1 MNSGAMGKHRTGSLS
16 LVVLIT
22 LLALGA
28 TGALAWEQ
36 PKEWPEIGMV
46 SKWKEYDAR
55 FYRVYEDAPFLD
67 QSQFKLNQVKHYE
80 KTREYNGKMDGI
92 ALENFL
98 ILDADEQTKR
108 RKQASSELK
117 FVEDF
122 LMRMQSMVQRTK
134 QMEIS
139 GWGLQVND
147 MTTVGDCLGKLRTAV
162 SLDPSNPFAWHVLA
176 YFANTV
182 GDQARAAAALASAEG
197 ALAQIPTDQ
206 LTQLRAEVA
215 LDRAWLQRDQGDFE
229 PAIAS
234 LQAAVGFGAKG
245 TEPRLLQGLIAAQT
259 GQTQKAVEIANA
271 LRSAEVRSFP
281 PNITSGGF
289 GPDLSDVTAWRSRT
303 SNYLQSWI
311 LALTWLGEGNTDMAA
326 AAFGQYSFNDLY
338 PHAQRFWN
346 DAGRIYEVSGRRSLA
361 HKAWSMARIN
371 TPYLVYFIYKPYA
384 KDVGQITGRPGAI
397 PFFLG
402 FDQFYTTG
410 SRLAYGAA
418 LVEQVAAAEDEF
430 KKQELGARAL
440 DELELCQLTGMYPAQ
455 AQVLKGQAYYLMGD
469 LGSALLEV
477 EGALQVMEDQG
488 DKAGFSAVLQ
498 GLAKSDN
505 DLAPT
510 DVANFYSQSGSSA
523 GRWMKPAD
531 REAKLAELRKN
542 FADDPSDQ
550 NRQELARYLIRNDQV
565 VEGRG
570 LAMGDLKGQELT
582 GENITQL
589 SGDELALVLE
599 ADRAEGEDELA
610 VALVKALEGGATDPW
625 NHSGLWV
632 LAGFIC
638 LDGGDLADGK
648 VALERA
654 QELDPGNQALKIQL
668 AIMES
673 KSGH

>member
-1 MNSGAMGKHRTGSLS
+1 MGLT
-16 LVVLIT
+16 T
-22 LLALGA
+22 LLAVIA

-46 SKWKEYDAR
+46 SKWKEYDTR

-67 QSQFKLNQVKHYE
+67 QSQFKLNQVKEYA

-92 ALENFL
+92 GLETFLAL
-98 ILDADEQTKR
+98 DGDEQTER
-108 RKQASSELK
+108 RKQAARELK
-117 FVEDF
+117 FVADF
-122 LMRMQSMVQRTK
+122 HRRMQTMVQRTK
-134 QMEIS
+134 QQDIGS
-139 GWGLQVND
+139 GWGLQIND
-147 MTTVGDCLGKLRTAV
+147 MTVVGDCLGKLRTAV
-162 SLDPSNPFAWHVLA
+162 GLDPSNPFAWHVLS

-182 GDQARAAAALASAEG
+182 GDQARAAAALSSAGG
-197 ALAQIPTDQ
+197 ALTLIPTDQ

-234 LQAAVGFGAKG
+234 LQAAVEFGAKG

-259 GQTQKAVEIANA
+259 GQTQKAVEIASA
-271 LRSAEVRSFP
+271 LRSAEVRAFP
-281 PNITSGGF
+281 PGLRSTGF
-289 GPDLSDVTAWRSRT
+289 GPELSDVTVWRLRT

-311 LALTWLGEGNTDMAA
+311 LALTWLREGNTDMTA
-326 AAFGQYSFNDLY
+326 AAFGKYSLNDLY
-338 PHAQRFWN
+338 PYAQRFWN
-346 DAGRIYEVSGRRSLA
+346 EAGRIYEVTGRRSLA

-371 TPYLVYFIYKPYA
+371 TPYIVFFVYKPYA
-384 KDVGQITGRPGAI
+384 KDVGQITGRAGAI

-402 FDQFYTTG
+402 FDKFYTTG

-418 LVEQVAAAEDEF
+418 LVEQVAAVEDEF
-430 KKQELGARAL
+430 VKQELGAHAL
-440 DELELCQLTGMYPAQ
+440 DELELCRLTGMYPGQ
-455 AQVLKGQAYYLMGD
+455 AQVLKGQAYYLLGD

-488 DKAGFSAVLQ
+488 DKAGFAAVLQ
-498 GLAKSDN
+498 GLAKSDS

-510 DVANFYSQSGSSA
+510 DVANFYSQSGTAA
-523 GRWMKPAD
+523 GRWMKPED
-531 REAKLAELRKN
+531 REAKLAGLRKN

-550 NRQELARYLIRNDQV
+550 NRHELARYLIRNDNM

-582 GENITQL
+582 GENITRL
-589 SGDELALVLE
+589 SGDDLALVLE
-599 ADRAEGEDELA
+599 ADRTEGEAELA
-610 VALVKALEGGATDPW
+610 LALVRALEGGATDPW
-625 NHSGLWV
+625 NHSVLWIY
-632 LAGFIC
+632 AGFVC
-638 LDGGDLADGK
+638 LDSGDLAEAK

-654 QELDPGNQALKIQL
+654 KELDPGNQALKIQL

-673 KSGH
+673 KTGD